1 MFFVLSRHLFRA
13 VLFAFFLQ
21 IYMHIPG
28 SDKLVLELPLVIG
41 TVPYNGFGSRTN
53 SMSSQDGSVSTASAS
68 WVSLQMPSS
77 APPSY
82 CDLRRDCSLDQ
93 PLTPLLDDY
102 DGGDSPIFMNATQ
115 FQFPP
120 LPAYSEVS
128 VKYIR

>member
-1 MFFVLSRHLFRA
+1 
-13 VLFAFFLQ
+13 
-21 IYMHIPG
+21 MHIPG

-102 DGGDSPIFMNATQ
+102 DGGDSPIFMNAPQ